1 MLKFFQ
7 FCFQLK
13 HPVKKYNALTFLIT
27 PSSSLIMIYWAET
40 IYKLTYRS
48 LISSSSIFDR
58 GALENRSGWNLQ
70 VKVINSQMIIRIKRK
85 NNVQNEFED
94 IAAIEV

>member
-1 MLKFFQ
+1 
-7 FCFQLK
+7 
-13 HPVKKYNALTFLIT
+13 
-27 PSSSLIMIYWAET
+27 MIYWDDT

-70 VKVINSQMIIRIKRK
+70 VKVINSQMMIRIKRK

-94 IAAIEV
+94 IAAIEVGSSNHVD